1 MVLASRILVVA
12 LAVAPANAFIA
23 PLAQAPRLAPRR
35 QSRRGEDCLLS
46 PRVPPVV
53 ATFRYSK
60 SEREVLENFAGYI
73 EVQTPLYSLHLSAF
87 SPPPRYLAERAARP
101 SQSPTIHDIDALSS
115 FDKPVVLC
123 PGKEKGT
130 SERGGATAH
139 LPDPAH
145 RAGLCLPYQHPMRD
159 SYDGPYQH
167 PMRDSYDGHMRSAQ
181 RAGLRAS
188 KWVFLVGDEEDRA
201 CREALSRDRIWFK
214 RPYTVNVERSRR
226 TSSSRSFSHFSIKL
240 SFILFILSA

>member
-1 MVLASRILVVA
+1 MVA

-159 SYDGPYQH
+159 SYDG
-167 PMRDSYDGHMRSAQ
+167 HMRSAQ